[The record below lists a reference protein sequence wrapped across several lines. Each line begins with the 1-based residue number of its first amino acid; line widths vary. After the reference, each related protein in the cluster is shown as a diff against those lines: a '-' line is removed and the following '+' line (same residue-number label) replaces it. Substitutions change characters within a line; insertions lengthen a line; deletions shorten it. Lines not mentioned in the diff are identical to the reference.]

1 VVRVL
6 DALTGLFAAGMLV
19 LGVGLLLAQ
28 LLAPA
33 LLSAAG
39 RGVATG
45 PGWIRVLV
53 HLLVGGFGEAVYRT
67 RHRRTGPGD
76 GGRRV
81 RRCRGARH
89 CLGLVALTDDGPARP
104 GTSGATAHSTGI
116 RPNAVSPARRPGRRG
131 FR

>member
-33 LLSAAG
+33 LLLAAG

-67 RHRRTGPGD
+67 RHRRTGSV
-76 GGRRV
+76 RV
-81 RRCRGARH
+81 MAD
-89 CLGLVALTDDGPARP
+89 VAFVV
-104 GTSGATAHSTGI
+104 
-116 RPNAVSPARRPGRRG
+116 AVVPVIAWAWWP
-131 FR
+131 